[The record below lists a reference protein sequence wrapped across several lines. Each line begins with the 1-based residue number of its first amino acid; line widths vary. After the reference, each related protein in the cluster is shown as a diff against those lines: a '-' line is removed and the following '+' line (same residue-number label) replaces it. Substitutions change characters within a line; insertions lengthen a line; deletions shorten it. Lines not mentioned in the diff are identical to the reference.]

1 MPDIRITLN
10 GKEVDVPAGVTI
22 LEAARL
28 HGIEIPTLCDDEQL
42 EPYASCW
49 LCAVRLE
56 GMKRYVPSCGT
67 KVAPGMKVHTH
78 SEDVLAVR
86 RMALE
91 LLLSN
96 HRGDCIA
103 PCKATCPAGVD
114 VQGYIALIAERRY
127 QDATALVKQV
137 NPFPLAIGR
146 VCTRP
151 CEGECRRNAID
162 GPVAIDYLK
171 RFAADWDAASGEPWT
186 PPVAPATGRKIAL
199 VGAGPCSLTAA
210 FYLAQMGH
218 SCVVFEAL
226 PRPGGMLRYGIPEYR
241 LPKATLDV
249 DIGLITELG
258 IEVEYGKALGCDFT
272 LKDLL
277 DRGFDVAFLGLG
289 AMGSRS
295 MRVPGEDLE
304 GVWAGT
310 EFLKKMGLGE
320 KVEIGRRVAI
330 IGGGNTAIDAARTA
344 LRLGAEKVTIV
355 YRRSRHE
362 MPAWDVEVEAALEEG
377 VEMHFLA
384 APTKIEGDGRCERLE
399 YIRMELGEPDE
410 SGRRRPVP
418 IEGSESLIEVDNV
431 IAAIGQVPD
440 LSCIHD
446 TGASDPDS
454 LEAKLELTR
463 WGTIVAD
470 EKTGLTSVER
480 VFAGGDVVRGA
491 ATAIEAIA
499 DGGKA
504 ARAIGRMLAG
514 GDMSAVEPFFN
525 ITKPRWDEF
534 PKELLEA
541 YERKDRAEMPELKP
555 SARVKTFDETE
566 LGLSEEQ
573 ALEETTRCLECGCV
587 SAFTCKLRRYSAE
600 YGASYDRFGGEV
612 VSDPP
617 DLRHPFIRLEPEKC
631 ILCARCVRICEEVE
645 GASALG
651 LFRRGFVAQMK
662 PALDRAL
669 TETSCE
675 SCGQCVSACP
685 TAALSAKCEQP
696 KPGPWA
702 LGHVVS
708 TCTFCGTGCSVSLD
722 VKAEELVEVT
732 PGEGITGGNLCVR
745 GRFGLP
751 NALSREPL
759 RASVRGNGDNRVEVS
774 LEETVQVAAKGL
786 KAASGAVAVTGGAR
800 LTNEEAVALG
810 ELGRSILGTQWIGS
824 FGLAREAPV
833 FAALGRAFGRDA
845 STATFSD
852 MLEAN
857 VILLLDSDVAEEQ
870 TVAGLLVRKAVRHGA
885 KLFVVSPDKTR
896 MAKLAGDSWI
906 QAPRRSYGA
915 ALGVMI
921 DAVVPDCEVPGDLGY
936 EVEGL
941 STLRKTPS
949 LAAGSVV
956 AASRERL
963 AEAAREFAGAERAVL
978 VANAT
983 SFEAATAARDATLV
997 AALAAIAGKAGGN
1010 GSGVLFL
1017 RARANGQGLTDAGF
1031 ASGRPNDAALWDAFT
1046 SGDVKAALIV
1056 GEDPV
1061 GGSDD
1066 PDAVKEALSELDFL
1080 VVADSFETETSALAH
1095 ITLPLSLSTH
1105 SEGTF
1110 TNSDGRVQR
1119 VAPVFEPPSGASN
1132 LEILSALAEALGGK
1146 LPKPKTLS
1154 SGEAPAVEVS
1164 GTVDVSPPA
1173 DAGAPSLFDPRWVD
1187 ALESGLS
1194 KYALAVGLPPHVVR
1208 RLGTLTLTER
1218 R

>member
-10 GKEVDVPAGVTI
+10 GKEVDVPAGITI

-28 HGIEIPTLCDDEQL
+28 HGIEIPTLCHDEQL

-78 SEDVLAVR
+78 SEDVIAVR

-114 VQGYIALIAERRY
+114 VQGYIALIAERKY
-127 QDATALVKQV
+127 SAATALVKEV

-171 RFAADWDAASGEPWT
+171 RFAADWDAQSGDPWV
-186 PPVAPATGRKIAL
+186 PAVAAATGKRIAL
-199 VGAGPCSLTAA
+199 VGAGPASLTAA
-210 FYLAQMGH
+210 FYLAQQGH
-218 SCVVFEAL
+218 HCVVFEAL
-226 PRPGGMLRYGIPEYR
+226 PKPGGMLRYGIPEYR

-249 DIGLITELG
+249 EIGLITGLG
-258 IEVEYGKALGCDFT
+258 IEVRYGKALGCDFR

-277 DRGFDVAFLGLG
+277 DEGFDSVFLGLG

-355 YRRSRHE
+355 YRRSRQE
-362 MPAWDVEVEAALEEG
+362 MPAWDVEVEAALHEG

-399 YIRMELGEPDE
+399 YIKMELGEPDE

-418 IEGSESLIEVDNV
+418 IEGSESILEVDNV

-446 TGASDPDS
+446 TASADEGS

-480 VFAGGDVVRGA
+480 IFAGGDVVRGA

-504 ARAIGRMLAG
+504 AHAMNRMFAG
-514 GDMSAVEPFFN
+514 GDVSAVEPFFN
-525 ITKPRWDEF
+525 ITKPRWDEY
-534 PKELLEA
+534 PKELLES
-541 YERKDRAEMPELKP
+541 YERKARAEMPELKP
-555 SARVKTFDETE
+555 STRVKSFDETE
-566 LGLSEEQ
+566 LGLTEEQ

-600 YGASYDRFGGEV
+600 YGASYDRFGGEAV
-612 VSDPP
+612 VDPP

-631 ILCARCVRICEEVE
+631 VLCARCIRICEDVQ

-669 TETSCE
+669 AETSCE
-675 SCGQCVSACP
+675 SCGQCVNSCP
-685 TAALSAKCEQP
+685 TAALSAKCEEP

-702 LGHVVS
+702 LSHVVS

-722 VKAEELVEVT
+722 VKAGELVEVT
-732 PGEGITGGNLCVR
+732 PGEGITAGNLCVR
-745 GRFGLP
+745 GKFGIG

-759 RASVRGNGDNRVEVS
+759 RTTARKNGEAPVEVS
-774 LEETVQVAAKGL
+774 LEDAVKAAGKGL
-786 KAASGAVAVTGGAR
+786 KAASDAVAVAGSAR
-800 LTNEEAVALG
+800 LTNEEAAALG
-810 ELGRSILGTQWIGS
+810 ELGRSVLGTQWVGS
-824 FGLAREAPV
+824 FGLEREAPV
-833 FAALGRAFGRDA
+833 FAALGRAFGRDG
-845 STATFSD
+845 STATFAD
-852 MLEAN
+852 LLEAN
-857 VILLLDSDVAEEQ
+857 VILLLDADIAEEQ
-870 TVAGLLVRKAVRHGA
+870 TVAGLLVRKAVKRGSR
-885 KLFVVSPDKTR
+885 LFVVSPERTR
-896 MAKLAGDSWI
+896 MAKLAGDDWI

-915 ALGVMI
+915 ALGVMV
-921 DAVVPDCEVPGDLGY
+921 DAVAPDCEVAGGMGY
-936 EVEGL
+936 RVEGL
-941 STLRKTPS
+941 SALRKSPS

-956 AASRERL
+956 AGSRESL
-963 AEAAREFAGAERAVL
+963 ADAAREFAGAERAVL

-983 SFEAATAARDATLV
+983 SFEAATAVRDTTLA
-997 AALAAIAGKAGGN
+997 AALAASAGKAGGY

-1017 RARANGQGLTDAGF
+1017 RARANGQGLTDAGL
-1031 ASGRPNDAALWDAFT
+1031 AAGRPDDAALWDAFT
-1046 SGDVKAALIV
+1046 SGTVKAALIV

-1061 GGSDD
+1061 GGSED
-1066 PDAVKEALSELDFL
+1066 PEAVREALSKLDFL

-1095 ITLPLSLSTH
+1095 VTLPLSLPTH

-1119 VAPVFEPPSGASN
+1119 VAPAFEPPFGASN
-1132 LEILSALAEALGGK
+1132 LAILSALAEALGRK
-1146 LPKPKTLS
+1146 LPKRKALFP
-1154 SGEAPAVEVS
+1154 GEPPAVEVS
-1164 GTVDVSPPA
+1164 GTVDVSPAA

-1194 KYALAVGLPPHVVR
+1194 RYALAVGLPPHVVR
-1208 RLGTLTLTER
+1208 RQIR
-1218 R
+1218 